1 MEKSMIKTII
11 ELGAGFI
18 MIGGTI
24 AVFAERFIHNKA
36 IGVRAI
42 QFLTIILLIPAILI
56 LALENILNT
65 ETVSALLG
73 ALIGYI
79 YVLSKE
85 KDESKK

>member
-1 MEKSMIKTII
+1 MNNTKAIL
-11 ELGAGFI
+11 ELGAGII

-24 AVFAERFIHNKA
+24 AVFVERFIHNKA
-36 IGVRAI
+36 IGVRII
-42 QFLTIILLIPAILI
+42 QFLAILLLVPTILI

-65 ETVSALLG
+65 ETISALLG

-85 KDESKK
+85 KDELKK

>member
-1 MEKSMIKTII
+1 MNIKVIL
-11 ELGAGFI
+11 ELGAVII

-24 AVFAERFIHNKA
+24 AVFAERFIHGKA
-36 IGVRAI
+36 IGVRII
-42 QFLTIILLIPAILI
+42 QFLAILLLIPTILI

-65 ETVSALLG
+65 ETVAALLG

-85 KDESKK
+85 KDESKN